1 MIDLYL
7 FDTIKEIK
15 TAEVIEN
22 SDLKIDLNIF
32 SESQE
37 LYSTFIKA
45 SNQAASN
52 CLKNFYSIISGL
64 KETLKDNVT

>member
-15 TAEVIEN
+15 TDEVIEN
-22 SDLKIDLNIF
+22 SDLKIDLSIF

-37 LYSTFIKA
+37 LYFTFVKA
-45 SNQAASN
+45 SNQAASK
-52 CLKNFYSIISGL
+52 CLKNFCAIISGL
-64 KETLKDNVT
+64 TETLKENVE